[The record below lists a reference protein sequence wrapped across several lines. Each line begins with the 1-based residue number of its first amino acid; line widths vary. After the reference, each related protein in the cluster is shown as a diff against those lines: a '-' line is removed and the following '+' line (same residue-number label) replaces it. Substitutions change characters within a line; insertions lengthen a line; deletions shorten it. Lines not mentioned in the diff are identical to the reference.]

1 MESLCSIFKKT
12 FIFPIEFYD
21 FIIIWGHLEATL
33 GNFWVTLGLLW
44 VYDGGFGSLLGHFG
58 VILGSLWAHDA
69 YMWGLGGAVFDL
81 VLAR

>member
-1 MESLCSIFKKT
+1 MLHFQKT
-12 FIFPIEFYD
+12 FIFPTEFND

-58 VILGSLWAHDA
+58 VTLGT
-69 YMWGLGGAVFDL
+69 
-81 VLAR
+81 